1 MRLKIIHKTIK
12 NFNKMEIFSNMEPL
26 LRMFWYIA
34 IPVSVI
40 FVIQTIMTF
49 FGGDVSE
56 IGDADIDIDG
66 GSDSAPFQ
74 LFSFRNLINFLLGF
88 GWAGLSLYNSIA
100 NSTLLIFAALIVG
113 CLFVY
118 MFFLVISQ
126 LMKLSEN
133 GSFKIAATLN
143 KNAEVYLTIPGHKN
157 GKGKILISVNGSVRE
172 LDAITEGDTIPTS
185 TIVKVVKVEND
196 KLLVVEAI

>member
-1 MRLKIIHKTIK
+1 
-12 NFNKMEIFSNMEPL
+12 MEIFSNMEPL

-49 FGGDVSE
+49 FGGDASE
-56 IGDADIDIDG
+56 MGDVDIDVDG
-66 GSDSAPFQ
+66 GSDGAPFQ

-88 GWAGLSLYNSIA
+88 GWAGLSLYTSIT
-100 NSTLLIFAALIVG
+100 NPTLLIFAALVIG

-126 LMKLSEN
+126 LMKLSED
-133 GSFKIAATLN
+133 GSFKIATTIN
-143 KNAEVYLTIPGHKN
+143 KNAEVYLTIPANKSA
-157 GKGKILISVNGSVRE
+157 KGKVLISIKGSVRE
-172 LDAITEGDTIPTS
+172 LDAITDGEAIPTTS
-185 TIVKVVKVEND
+185 IVKVVRVEND
-196 KLLVVEAI
+196 KILVVERI